1 MWLNLLRKLSF
12 LALPLWL
19 LVTGAPALASSTG
32 IMFVPLDN
40 RPVCYEYPAKVLK
53 AAGYKVYMPPE
64 KLLAS
69 RNTPADTEAIWKWL
83 EKKVDN
89 CKAAVIATDT
99 LIYGGLVA
107 SRTHQLTPAELEAR
121 VARLENLPLD
131 KNIKVYAFSTLM
143 RTPVS
148 SFGNVEPEY
157 YSRLGPAIY
166 KYSGLAD
173 EIDVNDASFR
183 DELISRAIERNI
195 DRIPLSDWL
204 TRRDK
209 NMTVNRSLAQ
219 MARQGRFHY
228 FAIGKDDNAPLSHTH
243 MEARKLSLTNM
254 DVPDRDFQILP
265 GVDQLGLLLLT
276 RAINELEGLSPKI
289 YLKYV
294 EGAGAETIPQY
305 SDLSLSK
312 SVPQQVIAAG
322 GQLTDSLW
330 DSDLVLA
337 LNTPPNGEMEDSTSN
352 SNLYFASPAN
362 RRYLVSL
369 KQILDQG
376 RRVSL
381 ADVAYS
387 NGADNGF
394 MNELALRGL
403 LQRLSAY
410 NGWNTADNAIGFAI
424 AQGMLAPKINDSN
437 RLQLLRERV
446 IDDWFYQAN
455 ARRTITDQLE
465 KAHLTGTKYN
475 LDNNSKMVQQATNQI
490 CQTMALHYD
499 LTRWTTFNLSFPWN
513 RLFEINVNNMKTR
526 KSPGK
531 NN

>member
-1 MWLNLLRKLSF
+1 M
-12 LALPLWL
+12 
-19 LVTGAPALASSTG
+19 
-32 IMFVPLDN
+32 
-40 RPVCYEYPAKVLK
+40 
-53 AAGYKVYMPPE
+53 
-64 KLLAS
+64 
-69 RNTPADTEAIWKWL
+69 
-83 EKKVDN
+83 
-89 CKAAVIATDT
+89 
-99 LIYGGLVA
+99 
-107 SRTHQLTPAELEAR
+107 
-121 VARLENLPLD
+121 
-131 KNIKVYAFSTLM
+131 
-143 RTPVS
+143 
-148 SFGNVEPEY
+148 
-157 YSRLGPAIY
+157 
-166 KYSGLAD
+166 
-173 EIDVNDASFR
+173 
-183 DELISRAIERNI
+183 
-195 DRIPLSDWL
+195 
-204 TRRDK
+204 
-209 NMTVNRSLAQ
+209 
-219 MARQGRFHY
+219 
-228 FAIGKDDNAPLSHTH
+228 
-243 MEARKLSLTNM
+243 
-254 DVPDRDFQILP
+254 
-265 GVDQLGLLLLT
+265 
-276 RAINELEGLSPKI
+276 
-289 YLKYV
+289 
-294 EGAGAETIPQY
+294 
-305 SDLSLSK
+305 
-312 SVPQQVIAAG
+312 
-322 GQLTDSLW
+322 
-330 DSDLVLA
+330 
-337 LNTPPNGEMEDSTSN
+337 PNGEMEDSTSN